1 MLHFQTWKVALV
13 LIVCAFGVIFS
24 APNLF
29 PASTVDA
36 LPGFLPKR
44 QISLGLDLRGGSHLL
59 LEVDF
64 GAALKERLNNV
75 IDSARTALRNARIGY
90 TGLNVEGD
98 KVVLALRDFDQLK
111 RDGRQGEVEKLFR
124 DLDPDLVPTISSDG
138 QVTLRYSDVAMT
150 ARRKAAVDQS
160 IEIVRR
166 RVDETG
172 TKEPTIQRQGED
184 RILVQLPGV
193 DNPEHVKA
201 LLGRTAKLTFQL
213 VDQSVTVEDA
223 RRGRLPPGDEIL
235 PAVDEV
241 RGRGGGAGPYVVRKR
256 VMVGGD
262 TLTDAQATFQNN
274 EPVVSFK
281 FDSVGGKKFGDATR
295 ENVGKPFAIVLD
307 NKVISAPVIREPILG
322 GSGIISGSFTV
333 QSASDLALL
342 FRAGALPAPIS
353 ILEER
358 TVGPDLG
365 ADSIHAGA
373 VASIVGVALVVVFMI
388 LFYGLFGVFADIAL
402 IFNLCLMLG
411 SLSVLGATLT
421 LPGIAGIALTMGM
434 AVDPNVLIY
443 ERIREEVRA
452 GRTVLSALDAGFKR
466 AFATIPDS
474 HVTTLVA
481 GALMFWLG
489 SGPVKGFAVTL
500 SIGVLTSLFSAILVT
515 RLLIVTWL
523 REWKPRAIPI

>member
-1 MLHFQTWKVALV
+1 MK
-13 LIVCAFGVIFS
+13 FS
-24 APNLF
+24 QA
-29 PASTVDA
+29 ATETRR
-36 LPGFLPKR
+36 R
-44 QISLGLDLRGGSHLL
+44 Q
-59 LEVDF
+59 
-64 GAALKERLNNV
+64 A
-75 IDSARTALRNARIGY
+75 
-90 TGLNVEGD
+90 VE
-98 KVVLALRDFDQLK
+98 
-111 RDGRQGEVEKLFR
+111 
-124 DLDPDLVPTISSDG
+124 
-138 QVTLRYSDVAMT
+138 
-150 ARRKAAVDQS
+150 QS
-160 IEIVRR
+160 IEIIRR
-166 RVDETG
+166 RIDETG
-172 TKEPTIQRQGED
+172 TKEPTIQREGQD

-235 PAVDEV
+235 PAVDEG
-241 RGRGGGAGPYVVRKR
+241 RGRGGGAGAYVVRKR

-342 FRAGALPAPIS
+342 LRAGALPAPIS

-358 TVGPDLG
+358 TVGAELG

-373 VASIVGVALVVVFMI
+373 IASIVGVVLVIIFMV
-388 LFYGLFGVFADIAL
+388 LFYGLFGVFADVAL
-402 IFNLCLMLG
+402 LFNLCLMLG
-411 SLSVLGATLT
+411 ALSLLGATLT

-434 AVDPNVLIY
+434 AVDANVLIY
-443 ERIREEVRA
+443 ERIKEELRG
-452 GRTVLSALDAGFKR
+452 GRSMLSSLEAGFTR
-466 AFATIPDS
+466 AFGTILDS

-481 GALMFWLG
+481 GILLYWLG

-515 RLLIVTWL
+515 RLQIVTWL
-523 REWKPRAIPI
+523 RRLKPKAIPL

>member
-1 MLHFQTWKVALV
+1 MLYFANWKILLICGICLLGV
-13 LIVCAFGVIFS
+13 LLSI
-24 APNLF
+24 PNLL
-29 PASTVDA
+29 PQNQLA
-36 LPGFLPKR
+36 LLPRIVPHK
-44 QISLGLDLRGGSHLL
+44 QVSLGLDLRGGSYLL
-59 LEVDF
+59 LKVDIE
-64 GAALKERLNNV
+64 AAQRERLNTI
-75 IDSARTALRNARIGY
+75 IDSVRNTLRDAHIGY

-98 KVVLALRDFDQLK
+98 AIAFTIRDTDRIDDAKQALAK
-111 RDGRQGEVEKLFR
+111 A
-124 DLDPDLVPTISSDG
+124 DPDLVVDIAPDG
-138 QVTLRYSDVAMT
+138 AGTMKFSQQATQS
-150 ARRKAAVDQS
+150 RRQQAVDQS
-160 IEIVRR
+160 IEIIRR
-166 RVDETG
+166 RIDETG
-172 TKEPTIQRQGED
+172 TKEPTIQREGQD

-213 VDQSVTVEDA
+213 VDQSVSVEDA
-223 RRGRLPPGDEIL
+223 RRGRLPPGSEIL
-235 PAVDEV
+235 PAADEGH
-241 RGRGGGAGPYVVRKR
+241 GRSSGAGAYVVKKR

-281 FDSVGGKKFGDATR
+281 FDSVGAKRFGDVTR

-342 FRAGALPAPIS
+342 LRAGALPAPIQ

-358 TVGPDLG
+358 SVGAELG
-365 ADSIHAGA
+365 ADSIHAGT
-373 VASIVGVALVVVFMI
+373 VASIVGVVLVIIFMV
-388 LFYGLFGVFADIAL
+388 LFYGLFGIFADVAL
-402 IFNLCLMLG
+402 FFNLCLMLG
-411 SLSVLGATLT
+411 ALSLLGATLT

-434 AVDPNVLIY
+434 AVDANVLIY
-443 ERIREEVRA
+443 ERIKEELRS
-452 GRTVLSALDAGFKR
+452 GRTILSSLEAGFTR
-466 AFATIPDS
+466 AFGTILDS

-481 GALMFWLG
+481 GILLYWLG

-515 RLLIVTWL
+515 RLQIVTWL
-523 REWKPRAIPI
+523 RRYKPKVIPLS

>member
-1 MLHFQTWKVALV
+1 MLYFANWKVLLICGVCLLGVLLSAL
-13 LIVCAFGVIFS
+13 
-24 APNLF
+24 NLLT
-29 PASTVDA
+29 PAQLA
-36 LPGFLPKR
+36 YLPSYARK
-44 QISLGLDLRGGSHLL
+44 QVALGLDLRGGSYLL
-59 LEVDF
+59 LQVDI
-64 GAALKERLNNV
+64 AAAQRERLNTT
-75 IDSARTALRNARIGY
+75 IDSVRNTLRDAHIGY

-98 KVVLALRDFDQLK
+98 AITFTIRETDRIEDAK
-111 RDGRQGEVEKLFR
+111 RDLAKI
-124 DLDPDLVPTISSDG
+124 DPDLTVEIAPDG
-138 QVTLRYSDVAMT
+138 TGTMKFSAVAT
-150 ARRKAAVDQS
+150 ETRRRQAVEQS
-160 IEIVRR
+160 IEIIRR
-166 RVDETG
+166 RIDETG
-172 TKEPTIQRQGED
+172 TKEPTIQREGQD

-193 DNPEHVKA
+193 DNPERVKA

-235 PAVDEV
+235 PSVDEG
-241 RGRGGGAGPYVVRKR
+241 RGRGGGAGSYVVRKR

-262 TLTDAQATFQNN
+262 TLVDAQATFQNN

-307 NKVISAPVIREPILG
+307 SKVISAPVIREPILG

-342 FRAGALPAPIS
+342 LRAGALPAPIS

-358 TVGPDLG
+358 TVGAELG

-373 VASIVGVALVVVFMI
+373 VASIVGVILVIIFMV

-411 SLSVLGATLT
+411 ALSLLGATLT

-434 AVDPNVLIY
+434 AVDANVLIY
-443 ERIREEVRA
+443 ERIKEELRG
-452 GRTVLSALDAGFKR
+452 GRSMLSSLEAGFTR
-466 AFATIPDS
+466 AFGTILDS

-481 GALMFWLG
+481 GILLYWLG

-515 RLLIVTWL
+515 RLQIVTWL
-523 REWKPRAIPI
+523 RRLKPKAIPL

>member
-1 MLHFQTWKVALV
+1 MLYFANWKVLLISGVCLLGVLLSAL
-13 LIVCAFGVIFS
+13 
-24 APNLF
+24 NLLT
-29 PASTVDA
+29 PAQLA
-36 LPGFLPKR
+36 YLPGFMRK
-44 QISLGLDLRGGSHLL
+44 QVALGLDLRGGSYLL
-59 LEVDF
+59 LQVDV
-64 GAALKERLNNV
+64 AAAQHERLNTV
-75 IDSARTALRNARIGY
+75 IDSVRNTLRDAHIGY

-98 KVVLALRDFDQLK
+98 VIAFTIRETDRLEEAK
-111 RDGRQGEVEKLFR
+111 RDLAKI
-124 DLDPDLVPTISSDG
+124 DPDLTVEIAPDG
-138 QVTLRYSDVAMT
+138 TGTMKFSAVAT
-150 ARRKAAVDQS
+150 ETRRRQAVEQS
-160 IEIVRR
+160 IEIIRR
-166 RVDETG
+166 RIDETG
-172 TKEPTIQRQGED
+172 TKEPTIQREGQD

-235 PAVDEV
+235 PAVDEG
-241 RGRGGGAGPYVVRKR
+241 RGRGGGAGAYVVRKR

-342 FRAGALPAPIS
+342 LRAGALPAPIS

-358 TVGPDLG
+358 TVGAELG

-373 VASIVGVALVVVFMI
+373 VASIVGVVLVVIFMV

-402 IFNLCLMLG
+402 LFNLCLMLG
-411 SLSVLGATLT
+411 ALSLLGATLT

-434 AVDPNVLIY
+434 AVDANVLIY
-443 ERIREEVRA
+443 ERIKEELRG
-452 GRTVLSALDAGFKR
+452 GRSMLSSLEAGFTR
-466 AFATIPDS
+466 AFGTILDS

-481 GALMFWLG
+481 GILLYWLG

-515 RLLIVTWL
+515 RLQIVTWL
-523 REWKPRAIPI
+523 RRLKPKAIPL

>member
-1 MLHFQTWKVALV
+1 MLYFANWKVLLICGVCLLGVLLSAL
-13 LIVCAFGVIFS
+13 
-24 APNLF
+24 NLLT
-29 PASTVDA
+29 PAQLA
-36 LPGFLPKR
+36 YLPSYARK
-44 QISLGLDLRGGSHLL
+44 QVALGLDLRGGSYLL
-59 LEVDF
+59 LQVDI
-64 GAALKERLNNV
+64 AAAQRERLNTT
-75 IDSARTALRNARIGY
+75 IDSVRNTLRDAHIGY

-98 KVVLALRDFDQLK
+98 AITFTIRETDRIEDAK
-111 RDGRQGEVEKLFR
+111 RDLAKI
-124 DLDPDLVPTISSDG
+124 DPDLTVEIAPDG
-138 QVTLRYSDVAMT
+138 TGTMKFSAVAT
-150 ARRKAAVDQS
+150 ETRRRQAVEQS
-160 IEIVRR
+160 IEIIRR
-166 RVDETG
+166 RIDETG
-172 TKEPTIQRQGED
+172 TKEPTIQREGQD

-193 DNPEHVKA
+193 DNPERVKA

-235 PAVDEV
+235 PSVDEG
-241 RGRGGGAGPYVVRKR
+241 RGRGGGAGSYVVRKR

-262 TLTDAQATFQNN
+262 TLVDAQATFQNN

-307 NKVISAPVIREPILG
+307 SKVISAPVIREPILG

-342 FRAGALPAPIS
+342 LRAGALPAPIS

-358 TVGPDLG
+358 TVGAELG

-373 VASIVGVALVVVFMI
+373 VASIVGVILVVIFMV

-411 SLSVLGATLT
+411 ALSLLGATLT

-434 AVDPNVLIY
+434 AVDANVLIY
-443 ERIREEVRA
+443 ERIKEELRG
-452 GRTVLSALDAGFKR
+452 GRSMLSSLEAGFTR
-466 AFATIPDS
+466 AFGTILDS

-481 GALMFWLG
+481 GILLYWLG

-515 RLLIVTWL
+515 RLQIVTWL
-523 REWKPRAIPI
+523 RRLKPKAIPL